1 MDIRELFSGIA
12 VIIDDEINDK
22 NSSINNILKQIED
35 TAMPCVKYDKLP
47 DNSII
52 KHLRN
57 ASFILLDWKLN
68 KDITDEIP
76 DGVKIPESLN
86 TNNDEQNIHFLKELQ
101 KQCFCPI
108 FIFTNEN
115 VEDIEEKLQ
124 KNGLYHK
131 GKCSIFLI
139 KSKSDFVN
147 ENSLFTELENWI
159 KETAPIYLLKEW
171 DNAYQDAKSNLFI
184 DFQNSSIN
192 CVNVLWKTFKD
203 DFKDRGDTGVSASIE
218 LSNMLLKNIT
228 SRISY
233 PLLENNV
240 FQSSVSV
247 EKDEIIK
254 VIEKTK
260 FLSNDIL
267 DSKRP
272 NTGDLF
278 FFNDAEDYYI
288 NIRPQCDLLR
298 CNNPKLYCLKGKEL
312 KPVCIGGNCYKH
324 ADDNSEHPKE
334 YSFVEGE
341 FIEQKN
347 NSIVSWVHDGKIIE
361 FKFKNLEILKWNDI
375 KDKRVGKLLPPFIT
389 HIRQKYAT
397 YIEREGLPRMPDGL
411 LDRESINL
419 SGNSK

>member
-1 MDIRELFSGIA
+1 MDVKELFNGIA
-12 VIIDDEINDK
+12 VIIDDEINNP
-22 NSSINNILKQIED
+22 NSSISNILKQIED
-35 TAMPCVKYDKLP
+35 NAMPCVKYDELP
-47 DNSII
+47 DSSII

-57 ASFILLDWKLN
+57 AAFVLLDWKLN
-68 KDITDEIP
+68 INKEIQNETFES
-76 DGVKIPESLN
+76 VKLPETIN
-86 TNNDEQNIHFLKELQ
+86 ADNDEKNIQFLKDLQ
-101 KQCFCPI
+101 SKCFCPI

-115 VEDIEEKLQ
+115 VETIKEKLRN
-124 KNGLYHK
+124 NGLYRK

-139 KSKSDFVN
+139 KSKSDFIN
-147 ENSLFTELENWI
+147 EGSLFSELENWI

-171 DNAYQDAKSNLFI
+171 DNAYQCAKSNLFI
-184 DFQNSSIN
+184 DFQNSSANWVSI
-192 CVNVLWKTFKD
+192 LWKTLKKD
-203 DFKDRGDTGVSASIE
+203 GDTDVSASIE
-218 LSNMLLKNIT
+218 ICNILLKNIT
-228 SRISY
+228 NRFSY
-233 PLLENNV
+233 PLLENNL
-240 FQSSVSV
+240 FQSTVSS
-247 EKDEIIK
+247 EKNEITK

-260 FLSNDIL
+260 FLDNNIL

-278 FFNDAEDYYI
+278 FFDDAEDYYI

-298 CNNPKLYCLKGKEL
+298 CDNPKLYCLKGKEL

-347 NSIVSWVHDGKIIE
+347 NSIVSWVNNGKIIE
-361 FKFKNLEILKWNDI
+361 FKFRNLEILKWNKI
-375 KDKRVGKLLPPFIT
+375 KDKRIGNLLPPFIT

-411 LDRESINL
+411 FGGDNIDSLGD
-419 SGNSK
+419 SK